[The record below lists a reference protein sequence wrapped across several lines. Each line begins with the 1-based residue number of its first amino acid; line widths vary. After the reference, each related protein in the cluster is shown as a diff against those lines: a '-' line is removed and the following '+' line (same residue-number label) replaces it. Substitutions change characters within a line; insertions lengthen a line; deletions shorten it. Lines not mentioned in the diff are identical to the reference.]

1 MRKKPNW
8 KYAIDFV
15 SKSLDKTNDSLW
27 IMM

>member
-15 SKSLDKTNDSLW
+15 SKSLDRTNDSLW
-27 IMM
+27 IMI